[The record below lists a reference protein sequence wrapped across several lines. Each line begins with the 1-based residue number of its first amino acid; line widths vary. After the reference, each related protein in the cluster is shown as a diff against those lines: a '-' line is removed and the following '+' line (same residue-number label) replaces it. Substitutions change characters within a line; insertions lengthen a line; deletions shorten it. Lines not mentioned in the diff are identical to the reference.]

1 MPLSSLPVD
10 QSKIATAVV
19 ALCTFVQT
27 AGIPKKKI
35 KKFGNVLAKE
45 ATRLLKDQNVVR
57 LQRQKVML
65 VNITDEVPDCL
76 AAVQQMLL
84 DKIQALKDAENE
96 KVRDHRAKMSW
107 LQDRIELLSSIDEQ
121 VTELEAECVTLREEL
136 EQRQQ
141 ELREATEL
149 RMEAQLE
156 LKAKKNDR
164 RIALAVYD
172 KQLETLDE
180 QVRLGDTRAF
190 IGRVE
195 KAVQYLWCQESTG
208 QAIPRPLKS
217 ALPDLG
223 DNFVLA
229 HCIDAAFPRSSG
241 VVDTNGNHSEDARGN
256 SRPPQSPEAFYR
268 CITEVIL
275 QAASVR
281 VAMMLPLKY
290 K

>member
-1 MPLSSLPVD
+1 M
-10 QSKIATAVV
+10 V
-19 ALCTFVQT
+19 AICTFVQT

-35 KKFGNVLAKE
+35 KKLGNTLGKE
-45 ATRLLKDQNVVR
+45 ATRILKDQNVVR
-57 LQRQKVML
+57 VQRQKIML
-65 VNITDEVPDCL
+65 VNITDEIPDCL

-84 DKIQALKDAENE
+84 DKISDLKNSENE
-96 KVRDHRAKMSW
+96 KVRDHRVKMNW
-107 LQDRIELLSSIDEQ
+107 LQDRIDLLTSIDEQ

-136 EQRQQ
+136 EQRRE
-141 ELREATEL
+141 ELREATEE
-149 RMEAQLE
+149 RMEAQLS

-172 KQLETLDE
+172 KQLDTLDE

-195 KAVQYLWCQESTG
+195 RAVRYLWCEESTG
-208 QAIPRPLKS
+208 EAIPRPLKS

-223 DNFVLA
+223 DDFVMAYCL
-229 HCIDAAFPRSSG
+229 DAAFPRSEKGGDDDVGDKDYGSRDSDLG
-241 VVDTNGNHSEDARGN
+241 GN

-275 QAASVR
+275 QAAGIR
-281 VAMMLPLKY
+281 VGLILPIQ
-290 K
+290 